1 MLFKGDY
8 DGLQSAL
15 GSGLFYLVD
24 EKSVAPVYAI
34 EKANGGE
41 DGLPEEPYHVNM
53 ERQFRYTDKDRG
65 AAY

>member
-34 EKANGGE
+34 EKANGGTVALC
-41 DGLPEEPYHVNM
+41 GISVGRFKGMKVVVCHL
-53 ERQFRYTDKDRG
+53 RQSI
-65 AAY
+65 